1 MKLALARTL
10 LSLIL
15 LPTAAVAAHAQ
26 TNAYAY
32 GYFYAPDGAL
42 ALVNIVRTQDAT
54 TRIVTAELYY
64 TFCGQANLGTA
75 CQQGDGVIPNGNTS
89 GGVYTNVNSPDTFGV
104 NVDTSAVTGFS
115 NRLCTGG
122 VDDYGDCL
130 GMVPATGGLVAVTWT
145 RTNAWANV
153 ETSGIK
159 QYQLGKLTNA
169 GSSLLEVFSA
179 TEVGMVL
186 GVSAVGDAT
195 MVTSSESQ
203 TLLEKFA
210 ARKVKR

>member
-122 VDDYGDCL
+122 VDRECHMDTHECVGQRGDL
-130 GMVPATGGLVAVTWT
+130 GDQAIQVGEAHERWELAAGGVQ
-145 RTNAWANV
+145 R
-153 ETSGIK
+153 
-159 QYQLGKLTNA
+159 
-169 GSSLLEVFSA
+169 
-179 TEVGMVL
+179 
-186 GVSAVGDAT
+186 D
-195 MVTSSESQ
+195 
-203 TLLEKFA
+203 
-210 ARKVKR
+210 